1 MKKSLMMLWL
11 ICAMLAPPLAKT
23 AMGGSPL
30 PPVEENDANLSA
42 AETVF
47 VNRFQLEGNTAFS
60 NEELEAA
67 LAHYENRMLTAEEL
81 HEAKNRLTRHYIANG
96 YVNSGAVLPDQEV
109 NDGVVR
115 MKIIEGRLTKITFTG
130 LSRLRERYVR
140 SRLLRGDDP
149 RKAPLNMHSLRR
161 RLKLLKQDPRVEN
174 VNAELTPGLEP
185 GEARLRVSIVE
196 AKPWRAAL
204 VFNNQ
209 NPPSVGPYRGELEF
223 SHMNLTGWGD
233 ALFARYAITEGVNE
247 YLAEYA
253 IPVTRWDTTLTF
265 AAERVDSTVVAR
277 PFGHLDITSE
287 TTTLSGDLSHPF
299 IKTLSRELI
308 LGLRFEYKRNKTF
321 LLDEPFSF
329 SGSDDGEYTGVVL
342 GFTQQWVSRTM
353 QQVVAIHSSVNVGVD
368 ALDALARDLEPDGR
382 FISWRGQFQW
392 IRLLETLDSEL
403 LLRASIQISDDPLPP
418 AEKISLGGFSTVRGY
433 RENQMTTDGGVVCG
447 VEWRIPATTLKIP
460 GISRAPGDGVLQLAP
475 FFDYGRGWNR
485 QGRDPDPADIYSV
498 GLGARWRVGRR
509 LQAWIYWG
517 RALKKVHT
525 SGEYDIQDDGISF
538 QIASEF

>member
-1 MKKSLMMLWL
+1 MTVWLMCMVLS
-11 ICAMLAPPLAKT
+11 PPLAET
-23 AMGGSPL
+23 AMSMSPL
-30 PPVEENDANLSA
+30 PPVEKNGASLSA
-42 AETVF
+42 AGAIF
-47 VNRFQLEGNTAFS
+47 VSRFQLEGNTVFS
-60 NEELEAA
+60 LEELAPV
-67 LAHYENRMLTAEEL
+67 LASYENREISPEEL
-81 HEAKNRLTRHYIANG
+81 QEARNRLTRCYIANG
-96 YVNSGAVLPDQEV
+96 YVNSGAVIPDQEV
-109 NDGVVR
+109 ADGVIR
-115 MKIIEGRLTKITFTG
+115 MRIIEGRLTNVTITG
-130 LSRLRERYVR
+130 LSRLHERYVR
-140 SRLLRGDDP
+140 SRLLRGTEP
-149 RKAPLNMHSLRR
+149 GKAPLNMNTLRL

-185 GEARLRVSIVE
+185 GEAHLRVSVIE

-209 NPPSVGPYRGELEF
+209 NSPSVGSYRGEVELE
-223 SHMNLTGWGD
+223 HMNLTGWGD
-233 ALFARYAITEGVNE
+233 ALFARYALTRGVNE
-247 YLAEYA
+247 YLVEYA
-253 IPVTRWDTTLTF
+253 VPVTRWDTTIALS
-265 AAERVDSTVVAR
+265 AERVDSTVVSD
-277 PFGHLDITSE
+277 PFGDLDITSE
-287 TTTLSGDLSHPF
+287 TTTLSGAILHPF
-299 IKTLSRELI
+299 IKSLSRELT

-353 QQVVAIHSSVNVGVD
+353 KQVMAIHSSVNVGVD

-392 IRLLETLDSEL
+392 IRLLEALDSEL

-418 AEKISLGGFSTVRGY
+418 AEKISLGGYSTVRGY
-433 RENQMTTDGGVVCG
+433 RENHMTTDGGIVCG

-485 QGRDPDPADIYSV
+485 QGEDPDPANIYSV
-498 GLGARWRVGRR
+498 GLGARWRVGQR
-509 LQAWIYWG
+509 LRAWIYWG
-517 RALKKVHT
+517 RALNKVRT

-538 QIASEF
+538 QIESEF